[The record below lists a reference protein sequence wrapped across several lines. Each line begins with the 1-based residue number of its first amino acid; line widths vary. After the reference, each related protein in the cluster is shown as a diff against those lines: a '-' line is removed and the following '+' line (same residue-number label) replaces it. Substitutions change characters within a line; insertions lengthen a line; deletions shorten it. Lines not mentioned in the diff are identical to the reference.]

1 MMCAECSSCSL
12 STAVD
17 RGCGGVFVREGRRS
31 RVNSIVGGTR
41 RLLGSVPGHSWIQLF
56 CHVEVVDYAGAS

>member
-1 MMCAECSSCSL
+1 ML
-12 STAVD
+12 SEVVVAHTRQRWTD
-17 RGCGGVFVREGRRS
+17 GGGGVFVREGRRS

-56 CHVEVVDYAGAS
+56 CHVEVVDYAGVS